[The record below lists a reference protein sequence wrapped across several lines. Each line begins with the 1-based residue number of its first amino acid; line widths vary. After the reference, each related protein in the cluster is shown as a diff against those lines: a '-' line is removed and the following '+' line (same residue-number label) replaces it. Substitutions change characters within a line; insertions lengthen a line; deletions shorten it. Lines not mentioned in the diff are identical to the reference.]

1 MMQLDFFRQE
11 EEQPE
16 QKEVHEL
23 HCRKCNQMKPLS
35 SFSDCAVR
43 YETEPRPNF
52 SAAVSG
58 TARWCS
64 SCKSEYSRGKLIA
77 TKLAGRRPTEP
88 TPCECCGTITAPDK
102 LHLDHD
108 HVTHAFRGWLCRTCN
123 LGIGSL
129 GDNVDGLQRAI
140 AYLRKTNER
149 T

>member
-23 HCRKCNQMKPLS
+23 HCRKCNQMKPLDAFTDS
-35 SFSDCAVR
+35 VIR
-43 YETEPRPNF
+43 YETEPRPNA
-52 SAAVSG
+52 SASVSG
-58 TARWCS
+58 AARWCR
-64 SCKSEYSRGKLIA
+64 SCKTEYGKGKLIA
-77 TKLAGRRPTEP
+77 TKQAGPRPTEP
-88 TPCECCGTITAPDK
+88 MPCECCGTVTPPEK

-108 HVTHAFRGWLCRTCN
+108 HITHAFRGWLCRTCN